1 MQAII
6 EFTLLFNL
14 KFREI
19 AANFFFSIS
28 TIPKPLIPGVSII
41 LASKTSHTF
50 LQSSGVLPLLCLPQ
64 KLFCFKCKEGSM
76 AFTNVD
82 FPTPECPENI
92 LTLPIISSF
101 NLSIPFISVEETR
114 KH

>member
-19 AANFFFSIS
+19 ATLLLSIS
-28 TIPKPLIPGVSII
+28 IPKPLIPGVSII

-50 LQSSGVLPLLCLPQ
+50 LQSSGVLPLFVASEIV
-64 KLFCFKCKEGSM
+64 LF
-76 AFTNVD
+76 
-82 FPTPECPENI
+82 
-92 LTLPIISSF
+92 
-101 NLSIPFISVEETR
+101 
-114 KH
+114 